1 MSTQRTG
8 MYYAV
13 IMAGGSGTRLWPM
26 SRRSHPKQSLK
37 LFGERTLFQ
46 QAVDRLIPLFSP
58 PQILVV
64 TKSDLVPILRDQA
77 PELPFD
83 NYIVE
88 PEGRGTAPALG
99 LAAIHLKRRDPEAIM
114 AVLTADHFIADASF
128 FRKLLVGAQTAAK
141 AEYLVSFGIIPTFAS
156 SGYGYIEKGE
166 SLPLEA
172 GQPVFRVQRFIEKP
186 DAEDA
191 VRMVSSG
198 EFFWN
203 SGMFAWRVKCLLDE
217 LQRQMP
223 DFYTQLMEV
232 EASLLDPQEYTA
244 TLARVWPQVAEQT
257 IDYGVMEGARDV
269 AVIPAEIGW
278 TDVGSWSSLFEL
290 MPCDSLGNVLVGP
303 HETID
308 TRETLVMGN
317 ERLIAAIGVENLV
330 IVDTEDALLV
340 CSKDSVQD
348 VRLIVKRLE
357 KAGHTSWI

>member
-1 MSTQRTG
+1 MRVQKTG
-8 MYYAV
+8 MFFAV

-26 SRRSHPKQSLK
+26 SRRNHPKQSLK

-46 QAVDRLIPLFSP
+46 QAVDRLKPLFSP
-58 PQILVV
+58 DQIMVV
-64 TKSDLVPILRDQA
+64 TKSDLVPLLRDQS
-77 PELPFD
+77 PELPAENFV
-83 NYIVE
+83 VE

-114 AVLTADHFIADASF
+114 AVMTADHFIADTGSFHKVLAS
-128 FRKLLVGAQTAAK
+128 AQTAAK
-141 AEYLVSFGIIPTFAS
+141 ADYLVTFGIIPTFAS

-172 GQPVFRVQRFIEKP
+172 DHPVFRVRRFIEKP

-191 VRMVSSG
+191 VRMASSG
-198 EFFWN
+198 EFLWN
-203 SGMFAWRVKCLLDE
+203 SGMFAWRVQCLLDE

-232 EASLLDPQEYTA
+232 EASFRNPEEYGVTIG
-244 TLARVWPQVAEQT
+244 RVWPQVAEQT
-257 IDYGVMEGARDV
+257 IDYGVMEGARNV
-269 AVIPAEIGW
+269 AVIPVQIGW
-278 TDVGSWSSLFEL
+278 TDVGTWSSLFEL
-290 MPCDSLGNVLVGP
+290 IPCDSLGNILVGTY
-303 HETID
+303 ETID
-308 TRETLVMGN
+308 TRETLVMGS
-317 ERLIAAIGVENLV
+317 ERLIATIGVENLV

-357 KAGHTSWI
+357 KAGHASWI